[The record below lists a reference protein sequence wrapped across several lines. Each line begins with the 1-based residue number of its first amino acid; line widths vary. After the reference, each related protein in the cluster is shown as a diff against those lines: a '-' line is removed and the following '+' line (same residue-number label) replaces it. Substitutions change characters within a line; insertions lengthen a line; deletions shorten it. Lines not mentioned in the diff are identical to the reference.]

1 MQCFRVRN
9 IKTGEVRYLDKMP
22 HVRRYLLENSAVAEF
37 LVVDHLEWNYKWQF
51 IQMLNEAVIEG
62 TEKKS

>member
-1 MQCFRVRN
+1 MECFRVRN
-9 IKTGEVRYLDKMP
+9 VETGEVRYLEKMP
-22 HVRRYLLENSAVAEF
+22 HVRRYLLENSAVEEF